1 MSRVRGATAE
11 SFRPSDPIFNP
22 GDRNNRLAI
31 LEGIARASWHFGL
44 VVVTVCPEATYRDS
58 NHAERRAAGYRLTG
72 TGGVTTTPTAW
83 GSAVPPGRRTQF
95 RSSCPGGTIDV
106 QGGTD
111 FTIAP

>member
-1 MSRVRGATAE
+1 MLRMSQRNHLVPLTP
-11 SFRPSDPIFNP
+11 FFNP

-44 VVVTVCPEATYRDS
+44 MVVTVCPEATYRDS
-58 NHAERRAAGYRLTG
+58 NHAERRAAG
-72 TGGVTTTPTAW
+72 A
-83 GSAVPPGRRTQF
+83 GSRVRAGSQQRRRPGDRQCRPGAAPSSGPVARR
-95 RSSCPGGTIDV
+95 TIDV